1 MHHPQL
7 FTLKH
12 TSELCKAH
20 FHQRLL
26 RKRPFPFQPI
36 SQTPSCATCQQH
48 RPGSTPH
55 PKQRTQ
61 SRGTA
66 VAYTDP
72 AEQPPVACGCTKH
85 RWVQQDPAHLLHPV
99 GRTVTSLPAL
109 LHGSQLWDQEEG
121 QSSSFLSGRH
131 APMPGR
137 WHCSQ
142 EDGSS
147 ELSSP
152 QHLAL
157 LQYQGQRRAVDLICR
172 RLQIPQR
179 EVNCDIQRGKN
190 TGPTL
195 PSPATKR
202 HGLVVATHGREEGK
216 VNTNSQPTPLQWV
229 VAQPLVILRT
239 RTLLL
244 VGSLIVRAAMQGCLP
259 QWDGIKEGAR
269 GWNFALCTLSQQ
281 QRTNRPSRSPT
292 TGRTCLSC
300 AQPYKM
306 PIALQRDEDVPYSR
320 IGMEL

>member
-131 APMPGR
+131 TPMPGR

-229 VAQPLVILRT
+229 VAQPTCHPEDEDPPPGRVT
-239 RTLLL
+239 HSE
-244 VGSLIVRAAMQGCLP
+244 GSNARLP
-259 QWDGIKEGAR
+259 APMDGIKEGAR

-281 QRTNRPSRSPT
+281 QRTKRPSRSPT